1 MNWSN
6 RFKSKTDECAHII
19 IGLLISDVLDGQ
31 KQDLLDSLCGFV
43 EDNDTIY
50 VQYKHY
56 HFGFHFGHYGYFKE
70 IIDLNIHLES

>member
-31 KQDLLDSLCGFV
+31 KQDLLDSFGEDVYEEALTLV
-43 EDNDTIY
+43 ESEY
-50 VQYKHY
+50 SSLLSR
-56 HFGFHFGHYGYFKE
+56 F
-70 IIDLNIHLES
+70 

>member
-31 KQDLLDSLCGFV
+31 KQDLLDSFGKDVYEEALTLV
-43 EDNDTIY
+43 ESE
-50 VQYKHY
+50 
-56 HFGFHFGHYGYFKE
+56 YGSLLSRF
-70 IIDLNIHLES
+70 

>member
-31 KQDLLDSLCGFV
+31 KQDLLDS
-43 EDNDTIY
+43 
-50 VQYKHY
+50 
-56 HFGFHFGHYGYFKE
+56 FGKDVYEEALTLVDSEYSSLLSRF
-70 IIDLNIHLES
+70 

>member
-31 KQDLLDSLCGFV
+31 KQDLLDSFGKDVYEEALTLV
-43 EDNDTIY
+43 ESEY
-50 VQYKHY
+50 SSLLSR
-56 HFGFHFGHYGYFKE
+56 F
-70 IIDLNIHLES
+70 